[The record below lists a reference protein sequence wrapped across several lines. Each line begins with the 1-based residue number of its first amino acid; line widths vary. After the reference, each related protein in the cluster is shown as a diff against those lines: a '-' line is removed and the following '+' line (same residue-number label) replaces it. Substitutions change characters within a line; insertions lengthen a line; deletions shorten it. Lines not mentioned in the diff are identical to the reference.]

1 MQCTLSFFDTT
12 CCWTRIFRHGRV
24 PTAPKSSSTN
34 SQADQGCKR
43 RKKNEIDIFP
53 FFHRPFLTSF
63 QSFRIEIKDKT
74 KETKK
79 IKKQEDHV

>member
-1 MQCTLSFFDTT
+1 VLLDAHLSSRARANCSQKFLNQL
-12 CCWTRIFRHGRV
+12 
-24 PTAPKSSSTN
+24 SSRPGV
-34 SQADQGCKR
+34 QKAK
-43 RKKNEIDIFP
+43 KKNEIDIFP

>member
-1 MQCTLSFFDTT
+1 MHSSLFLTPRAVGRASFVTGACQLLPKVPQPTLKP
-12 CCWTRIFRHGRV
+12 TRG
-24 PTAPKSSSTN
+24 AK
-34 SQADQGCKR
+34 GE
-43 RKKNEIDIFP
+43 KKNEIDIFP

-63 QSFRIEIKDKT
+63 QSFRMEIKDKT